1 METGLERARRL
12 IICPPGEIASVT
24 SSFELPFC
32 GTSAALIRR
41 DFFGLLDRDLH
52 LRSAGSL
59 CTGSPSESRSS
70 MIPQSS
76 SESSGSRMRNRF
88 IVSACFLT
96 NASVSALLF
105 GWGVK
110 RGAGRGA
117 RRWKAI
123 PDEGPG
129 FGAEIL
135 RGVHVVDGTGRKG
148 VEKSPLP
155 DCADLRLVPTP
166 TRCAGCELSCFAANM
181 VRWESLT
188 GVSSG

>member
-12 IICPPGEIASVT
+12 MICPPGEIASVT

-41 DFFGLLDRDLH
+41 DFFGLIDRDLH

-59 CTGSPSESRSS
+59 CTGSPSESRS

-76 SESSGSRMRNRF
+76 SELSRSRMRSRF
-88 IVSACFLT
+88 IVSACLLR

-123 PDEGPG
+123 PDEGSG

-135 RGVHVVDGTGRKG
+135 RGVHVADETGRKG
-148 VEKSPLP
+148 VEKSPPP

-166 TRCAGCELSCFAANM
+166 TRCAGCELSCFAPSTA
-181 VRWESLT
+181 RWESLT